1 MPDVVYQVAMV
12 ATVYRFDCTPFY
24 QFAIL
29 PVCQFNSVY
38 QVADL
43 DAVGQVDRGRREP
56 GSGAGGTFITETQ
69 II

>member
-1 MPDVVYQVAMV
+1 MPDV
-12 ATVYRFDCTPFY
+12 
-24 QFAIL
+24 
-29 PVCQFNSVY
+29 VY